1 MELGASSVLALTV
14 FSGFAAV
21 EDDESFFLVT
31 AASPVFFFTLSLFA
45 LTTSVFTLALS
56 FWLFSFCGLSA
67 WLFDADLVE
76 DLLGAAALLEADAL
90 LVGAPAWGF
99 EEVGGVLI
107 GEGISSIG
115 SSLTGVASP
124 LSTAWWDGSSSSP
137 DFFFFIF
144 FVFKAL
150 ELDFAAVEE
159 EDGGW

>member
-1 MELGASSVLALTV
+1 MSV
-14 FSGFAAV
+14 
-21 EDDESFFLVT
+21 
-31 AASPVFFFTLSLFA
+31 
-45 LTTSVFTLALS
+45 
-56 FWLFSFCGLSA
+56 
-67 WLFDADLVE
+67 WLFDTDLVE
-76 DLLGAAALLEADAL
+76 DLLGAAELLEADAL
-90 LVGAPAWGF
+90 LVVVPAWGF
-99 EEVGGVLI
+99 EETGGVFM
-107 GEGISSIG
+107 GDGISSIG